1 MPTLQR
7 SFEGKAQILCTS
19 PLAKL
24 EIGSP
29 DYTDL
34 PPFLSRFKDKEMMKQ
49 IEVGSDTKKG
59 LAKVD
64 KGRNMKDQVG
74 I

>member
-19 PLAKL
+19 PLVKL

-34 PPFLSRFKDKEMMKQ
+34 PPFLSRFKAEEEMEQ
-49 IEVGSDTKKG
+49 IEMGSNTKKSFT
-59 LAKVD
+59 KMD
-64 KGRNMKDQVG
+64 EGRNMKDRVR